1 MAENGLDGFVVNPE
15 RVQVGCES
23 AAEIVPAV
31 PVGREL
37 SRLNSWPSITAINR
51 AHERQEATGDF
62 GKDMTALIDTW
73 QVVQDESVDFQGN

>member
-1 MAENGLDGFVVNPE
+1 MVLSSTP
-15 RVQVGCES
+15 S
-23 AAEIVPAV
+23 AFRLVASPRRKASQ
-31 PVGREL
+31 PCQWGREL

-62 GKDMTALIDTW
+62 GKDMTALIDSW